1 MSKSSIFNAPPD
13 PPIGGAGALW
23 HLLQT
28 SDSLFPTGAYAHS
41 SGLEGMVTE
50 GWVDD
55 PRGTIDAVLRRSFA
69 KVDLPACGLAH
80 RAAYEGGIA
89 RLVEIDEVVDSLKA
103 PREAREAGRSLGRR
117 RLRSLTLEDA
127 LLVEY
132 GRRVDAGE
140 TPGQQPVVVGLH
152 LAVSKVSRRDALLAV
167 TYTAAAGL
175 VSAAMK
181 LLPLGQA
188 RAQELLTETG
198 RIAPDLVEV
207 ADRTSLEELGS
218 FTPLL
223 DIASMRHEV
232 AYTRL
237 FIS

>member
-13 PPIGGAGALW
+13 PPSGGALW

-41 SGLEGMVTE
+41 GGLEGMVTE
-50 GWVDD
+50 GWIDD
-55 PRGTIDAVLRRSFA
+55 PGRAIEAVLRRSFA
-69 KVDLPACGLAH
+69 KVDLPACSLAH
-80 RAAYEGGIA
+80 RAAREGGID

-117 RLRSLTLEDA
+117 RLRSLALEDS
-127 LLVEY
+127 LLQQYGERVE
-132 GRRVDAGE
+132 AGE

-152 LAVSKVSRRDALLAV
+152 LAVTKVSRRDALLAA

-198 RIAPDLVEV
+198 RIAPELVEV
-207 ADRTSLEELGS
+207 ADRTPLEDLGS